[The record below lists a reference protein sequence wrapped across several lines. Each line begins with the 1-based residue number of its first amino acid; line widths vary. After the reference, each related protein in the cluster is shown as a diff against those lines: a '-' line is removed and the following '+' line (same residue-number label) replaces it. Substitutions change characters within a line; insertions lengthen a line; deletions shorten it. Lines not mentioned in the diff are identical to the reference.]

1 MNEEVAGIGSDETVG
16 TGWLV
21 WPAFFV
27 MVLLGGSNAVAVRFS
42 NLELPPFWGATLRFS
57 AAAAIF
63 WAAVLIRRIEVPKG
77 RALIGALVFGAL
89 SIGVSYAFLYW
100 ALVFVPAST
109 TMVVLALGPL
119 LTFFLAWA
127 HGQESFR
134 LSGLIGAV
142 VAFGGI
148 LIAVGGQ
155 VGSPIPLL
163 RLLALV
169 AAAVAIA
176 EASVLFKFFPGSDP
190 IAVNAL
196 ALTIGSVMLL
206 AVSLIVGETWA
217 LPAARATWLAY
228 GYLVLGG
235 SGVLFYLYLYILE
248 RWTASATSYGFLL
261 FPVAT
266 IFIASWLADEVIS
279 PRFLIGGAVVLVG
292 VWVGAVVKSARP
304 EVDGLEG
311 G

>member
-1 MNEEVAGIGSDETVG
+1 LTEDTGVALRETVD

-27 MVLLGGSNAVAVRFS
+27 VVLLGGSNAVAVRFS
-42 NLELPPFWGATLRFS
+42 NLELPPFWGATLRFAS
-57 AAAAIF
+57 AAVLF
-63 WAAVLIRRIEVPKG
+63 WAVVLIRRIDIPKG
-77 RALIGALVFGAL
+77 RALLGALVFGAL

-142 VAFGGI
+142 VAFTGI
-148 LIAVGGQ
+148 LVAVGSQ
-155 VGSPIPLL
+155 VGSSIPLL
-163 RLLALV
+163 PILALV
-169 AAAVAIA
+169 AAAAAIA

-196 ALTIGSVMLL
+196 ALTIGAAILL
-206 AVSLIVGETWA
+206 VISLITKETWS
-217 LPAARATWLAY
+217 LPSARATWTAY
-228 GYLVLGG
+228 AYLVLGG

-266 IFIASWLADEVIS
+266 VFIASWLADEVIS
-279 PRFLIGGAVVLVG
+279 PRFAVGGVIVLVG
-292 VWVGAVVKSARP
+292 VWVGAMMQPTPA
-304 EVDGLEG
+304 DADAL
-311 G
+311 